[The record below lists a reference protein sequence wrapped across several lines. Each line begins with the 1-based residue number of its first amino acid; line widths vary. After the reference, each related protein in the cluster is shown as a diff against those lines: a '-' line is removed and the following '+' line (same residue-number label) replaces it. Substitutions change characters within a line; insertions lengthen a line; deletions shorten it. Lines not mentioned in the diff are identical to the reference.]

1 MQFLEETPAVRSLGK
16 LWEEHGYSY
25 EWASSHKPR
34 LTTQGKKTICRTD
47 NFVPFVVPGLS
58 ASSGTSP
65 SSTSPVQDLPS
76 PSSITERRDEPAPG
90 NWRKTDPITENQ
102 NKKKNGNR
110 DSDDRLQ
117 DLPEWLE
124 EFADNQEDK
133 EMPVPAHV
141 SRDSDSERP
150 TKVTSKSRKHS
161 TIVTVIV
168 TL

>member
-1 MQFLEETPAVRSLGK
+1 MNVQFLEETPAVRSLGK

-102 NKKKNGNR
+102 NKKKMAIEIRTSVCKTFLNGWR
-110 DSDDRLQ
+110 SSQTIKR
-117 DLPEWLE
+117 
-124 EFADNQEDK
+124 
-133 EMPVPAHV
+133 
-141 SRDSDSERP
+141 
-150 TKVTSKSRKHS
+150 TKRCLCPRTFLGTQIRNVLRK
-161 TIVTVIV
+161 
-168 TL
+168 